1 MMWQNLRNLGKW
13 LIAPNVQSLGNSLFY
28 PLFSGKRNVVWSWM
42 NYHVYLCKRT
52 PYRVPNRGPESIHVT
67 WHTKCLTNRVLGKV
81 MRDLCPCPDT
91 LFYASFMCTLQ
102 SAIKHGSTV
111 SLIFVSYSSEFVEHE
126 EAVIRT
132 YCLLV
137 RNMGH
142 KLKVWVTYRI
152 DLINCKN

>member
-1 MMWQNLRNLGKW
+1 M
-13 LIAPNVQSLGNSLFY
+13 
-28 PLFSGKRNVVWSWM
+28 
-42 NYHVYLCKRT
+42 
-52 PYRVPNRGPESIHVT
+52 YRVLGTLFFIHCLLVKGMLFEAEWIIMCVYVKGLHIESQTGPESIHVT

-81 MRDLCPCPDT
+81 MRDPCLCPDT
-91 LFYASFMCTLQ
+91 LLYASFMCTLQ

-111 SLIFVSYSSEFVEHE
+111 SQIFVSYSSEFVEHE